1 MNNSRRAIIKKAI
14 KLIDDAYDYIDL
26 AAEQES
32 ESFSNIPQKL
42 LGNQK
47 YKKMEEYIFNLDYAR
62 NTLEEARAAVHQI
75 LE

>member
-1 MNNSRRAIIKKAI
+1 MNNNRRAMIKRAI
-14 KLIDDAYDYIDL
+14 KMINDAYDYIDL

-32 ESFSNIPQKL
+32 ECLSNIPQKL

-47 YKKMEEYIFNLDYAR
+47 YKKMEEYVYSLDYAR
-62 NTLEEARAAVHQI
+62 NTLEEARKAVCQI